1 MNPEAKNINFVYG
14 LNNTISVLKSNKYFI
29 DSVKIMIGGIADDN
43 SLLKTILFENK
54 ANIEYLDKK
63 EFNSQFNY
71 KHTQGI
77 VVFFSGNLLSDFNI
91 VDLHSNKENMCYVI
105 IDQINDPQNL
115 GQIIRT
121 CECAGIDGIILP
133 KHGSVHLTNTVMQ
146 ISQGAFAN
154 IDIFMVT
161 NITETIKY
169 LKEHSFWITGL
180 ENSINASKWFEID
193 YKKKIGIVFGSEAKG
208 IRKLVK
214 KSCDFLAT
222 IPMQGKINS
231 LNVSASISA
240 VLFERSRQLNIKEE
254 N

>member
-14 LNNTISVLKSNKYFI
+14 LNNTISVLKSNKYSI
-29 DSVKIMIGGIADDN
+29 DSIKIMIGGIADDN

-54 ANIEYLDKK
+54 DNIEYLDKK
-63 EFNSQFNY
+63 EFNSQFSY

-77 VVFFSGNLLSDFNI
+77 VVFFSGNLLSDFNS
-91 VDLHSNKENMCYVI
+91 VDLNLDKENICYVI

-133 KHGSVHLTNTVMQ
+133 KHGSVHLTNIVMQ

-161 NITETIKY
+161 NISETIKY
-169 LKEHSFWITGL
+169 LKEHGFWITGL

-193 YKKKIGIVFGSEAKG
+193 YKKKVGIVFGSESKG

-222 IPMQGKINS
+222 IPMQGEINS

-240 VLFERSRQLNIKEE
+240 VLFERSRQLSIIKE